1 MKIILLGAGSIG
13 KIALHFIGYDRVR
26 CFVDNNR
33 FGEMEQGKN
42 IISYSEM
49 LEIIQKDDIIAIT
62 SDKYYEELERQV
74 KKSGITN
81 YFVFH
86 GSDQWNMAKILPGV
100 SLYGKWELISY
111 TRCLGDYHINRYKKI
126 AVLGTNE
133 FLHYLLLELQLQM
146 KKNSIVGIIGE
157 KRDDIYTFG
166 IPFVSLDYVWDSI
179 DCLIINIPRTDSSI
193 REDIENRSHTFDVV
207 DIYKVHIF
215 NNSFFYPKLRKYK
228 NIHKGKRVFLIG
240 NGPSLCIEDLNRLY
254 KNEELCFGFNRIYRV
269 YDKTRWRANYVGITD
284 IDMIRDCYTEL
295 GMIGGNI
302 FLGDLFFEDNFTN
315 DLANVETIH
324 LEFQEF
330 YPNYP
335 DFSDDISRGIYWGY
349 SVTYDIGLQVAAYM
363 GFEKIYLLGM
373 DHSLLGSVA
382 DTRNHFISNYYKDSE
397 KDKYNKRI
405 FERDKLTK
413 AYEKA
418 ELYSKTH
425 GFRIYN
431 ATRGGELEIFERVD
445 FDSLF

>member
-1 MKIILLGAGSIG
+1 M
-13 KIALHFIGYDRVR
+13 
-26 CFVDNNR
+26 
-33 FGEMEQGKN
+33 
-42 IISYSEM
+42 
-49 LEIIQKDDIIAIT
+49 
-62 SDKYYEELERQV
+62 
-74 KKSGITN
+74 
-81 YFVFH
+81 
-86 GSDQWNMAKILPGV
+86 
-100 SLYGKWELISY
+100 
-111 TRCLGDYHINRYKKI
+111 
-126 AVLGTNE
+126 
-133 FLHYLLLELQLQM
+133 
-146 KKNSIVGIIGE
+146 
-157 KRDDIYTFG
+157 
-166 IPFVSLDYVWDSI
+166 
-179 DCLIINIPRTDSSI
+179 
-193 REDIENRSHTFDVV
+193 
-207 DIYKVHIF
+207 
-215 NNSFFYPKLRKYK
+215 RKYK

-373 DHSLLGSVA
+373 DHSLVGSVA

-413 AYEKA
+413 ANEKA
-418 ELYSKTH
+418 ELYSKTR